1 MYYLILLVVLIIMLY
16 MVSTNNKIEH
26 SLVNNKLLQLIIISL
41 IAYFSYIRLN
51 IESIIILSLCI
62 LFFIYDKQFSST
74 YDIKRIWKQFL
85 LSLETGNDNNA
96 ESEYEESDDDYIDNG
111 MDVLKTQVESGD
123 TTDELNKLFNDLDK
137 KIV

>member
-74 YDIKRIWKQFL
+74 YDIKRMWKQFL